1 MSEEKEIIIPERLS
15 SFIPKLEPKS
25 EEEVK
30 AWEQKQ
36 KDIERE
42 QFYATTSNVGKRYKD
57 KTLNDFIIKNEEQE
71 KIIEKVKQ
79 YIADVNEGKDR
90 TLWLC
95 GATGTG
101 KTLLGSCICRET
113 QGVYCKTYD
122 IKDDLLENHFSRR
135 SVFRKYSKYRS
146 LVIDEVGRCEQE
158 KDFMFQLLNER
169 YENEVSTVLITNLS
183 KGELKERLGLPLY
196 DRFVS
201 NCISLTFNG
210 DSYRKTERQ
219 VNI

>member
-1 MSEEKEIIIPERLS
+1 MDLSGITIAEPVSNEEIEKWEKAQEER
-15 SFIPKLEPKS
+15 
-25 EEEVK
+25 
-30 AWEQKQ
+30 QK
-36 KDIERE
+36 E
-42 QFYATTSNVGKRYKD
+42 QFFITTSNVGKRYKD
-57 KTLNDFIIKNEEQE
+57 KTLNDFIADTDE
-71 KIIEKVKQ
+71 KKEILEKVKQ
-79 YIADVNEGKDR
+79 YINDVNDGKDR

-113 QGVYCKTYD
+113 GGVYCKTYD
-122 IKDDLLENHFSRR
+122 IKDDLLENHFNRK
-135 SVFRKYSKYRS
+135 SVFKKYTNYRS
-146 LVIDEVGRCEQE
+146 LVIDEVGRVEQE

-201 NCISLTFNG
+201 NCVSLTFKG
-210 DSYRKTERQ
+210 DSHRISERS

>member
-1 MSEEKEIIIPERLS
+1 MDITSITQIEPVSDKEIAEWEKAQEER
-15 SFIPKLEPKS
+15 
-25 EEEVK
+25 
-30 AWEQKQ
+30 QK
-36 KDIERE
+36 E
-42 QFYATTSNVGKRYKD
+42 QFFITTSNVGKRYKD
-57 KTLNDFIIKNEEQE
+57 KSLNDFIADTDE
-71 KIIEKVKQ
+71 KKEILEKVKQ
-79 YIADVNEGKDR
+79 YINDVNDGKDR

-113 QGVYCKTYD
+113 GGVYCKTYD
-122 IKDDLLENHFSRR
+122 IKDDLLENHFNRK
-135 SVFRKYSKYRS
+135 SVFKKYTNYRS
-146 LVIDEVGRCEQE
+146 LVIDEVGRVEQE

-201 NCISLTFNG
+201 NCVSLTFKG
-210 DSYRKTERQ
+210 DSHRINERSI
-219 VNI
+219 NI

>member
-1 MSEEKEIIIPERLS
+1 MDLNGIEITDVPVPNEIVEQWEKQ
-15 SFIPKLEPKS
+15 KQ
-25 EEEVK
+25 EEVR
-30 AWEQKQ
+30 QS
-36 KDIERE
+36 
-42 QFYATTSNVGKRYKD
+42 FYETTSNVGKRYRN
-57 KTLNDFIIKNEEQE
+57 KTLND
-71 KIIEKVKQ
+71 
-79 YIADVNEGKDR
+79 YIADTEEKKIILEKVRQYIDDVNSGKDR

-113 QGVYCKTYD
+113 GGVYCKTYN
-122 IKDDLLENHFSRR
+122 IKDDLLENHFSRN
-135 SVFRKYSKYRS
+135 SIFKKYVNYRS
-146 LVIDEVGRCEQE
+146 LVIDEVGRVEQE

-201 NCISLTFNG
+201 NCVSLTFKG
-210 DSYRKTERQ
+210 DSHRINERS

>member
-1 MSEEKEIIIPERLS
+1 MDLSGIVIADPVSDEEIKQWEKAQEER
-15 SFIPKLEPKS
+15 
-25 EEEVK
+25 
-30 AWEQKQ
+30 QK
-36 KDIERE
+36 E
-42 QFYATTSNVGKRYKD
+42 QFFITTSNVGKRYKD
-57 KTLNDFIIKNEEQE
+57 KTLNDFIATTDEQKE
-71 KIIEKVKQ
+71 ILEKVKQ
-79 YIADVNEGKDR
+79 YIKDVNDGKDR

-113 QGVYCKTYD
+113 GGVYCKTYD
-122 IKDDLLENHFSRR
+122 IKDDLLENHFNRK
-135 SVFRKYSKYRS
+135 SVFKKYTNYRS
-146 LVIDEVGRCEQE
+146 LVIDEVGRVEQE

-201 NCISLTFNG
+201 NCVSLTFKG
-210 DSYRKTERQ
+210 DSHRITERS

>member
-1 MSEEKEIIIPERLS
+1 MDLNGINITDVPVPDEIVAQWEKQ
-15 SFIPKLEPKS
+15 K
-25 EEEVK
+25 EEEVR
-30 AWEQKQ
+30 QS
-36 KDIERE
+36 
-42 QFYATTSNVGKRYKD
+42 FYETTSNVGKRYRN
-57 KTLNDFIIKNEEQE
+57 KTLNDYIADTEEK
-71 KIIEKVKQ
+71 KIILEKVKQ
-79 YIADVNEGKDR
+79 YINDVNSGKDR

-113 QGVYCKTYD
+113 GGVYCKTYN
-122 IKDDLLENHFSRR
+122 IKDDLLENHFSRN
-135 SVFRKYSKYRS
+135 SIFKKYVNYRS
-146 LVIDEVGRCEQE
+146 LVIDEVGRVEQE

-201 NCISLTFNG
+201 NCVSITFTGKSHREN
-210 DSYRKTERQ
+210 ERM

>member
-1 MSEEKEIIIPERLS
+1 MDITGITQI
-15 SFIPKLEPKS
+15 EPVS
-25 EEEVK
+25 
-30 AWEQKQ
+30 
-36 KDIERE
+36 DIEIAEWEKAQEERQKE
-42 QFYATTSNVGKRYKD
+42 QFFITTSNVGKRYKD
-57 KTLNDFIIKNEEQE
+57 KTLNDFIADTNEKRE
-71 KIIEKVKQ
+71 ILEKVKQ
-79 YIADVNEGKDR
+79 YINDVNDGKDR

-113 QGVYCKTYD
+113 GGVYCKTYD
-122 IKDDLLENHFSRR
+122 IKDDLLENHFNRK
-135 SVFRKYSKYRS
+135 SVFKKYTNYRS
-146 LVIDEVGRCEQE
+146 LVIDEVGRVEQE

-201 NCISLTFNG
+201 NCVSLTFKG
-210 DSYRKTERQ
+210 DSHRITERS

>member
-1 MSEEKEIIIPERLS
+1 MDLS
-15 SFIPKLEPKS
+15 SLMITDFKS
-25 EEEVK
+25 DEEVE
-30 AWEQKQ
+30 AWKKKQ
-36 KDIERE
+36 EEMASENFFKNN
-42 QFYATTSNVGKRYKD
+42 SNVGKRYKN
-57 KTLNDFIIKNEEQE
+57 KTLDDYIADNDE
-71 KIIEKVKQ
+71 KKHILAEVKK
-79 YIADVNEGKDR
+79 YIADVNNGLDR

-113 QGVYCKTYD
+113 KGVYCKTYNV
-122 IKDDLLENHFSRR
+122 KDDLLENHFARNG
-135 SVFRKYSKYRS
+135 VFKKYANYRS
-146 LVIDEVGRCEQE
+146 LVIDEVGRCDQE

-201 NCISLTFNG
+201 NCVSLTFSG
-210 DSYRKTERQ
+210 ESHRIQERK

>member
-1 MSEEKEIIIPERLS
+1 MDLKDIIITEPVSAEQVAEWERQRA
-15 SFIPKLEPKS
+15 
-25 EEEVK
+25 EES
-30 AWEQKQ
+30 KQ
-36 KDIERE
+36 A
-42 QFYATTSNVGKRYKD
+42 FYETTSNVGKRYRN
-57 KTLNDFIIKNEEQE
+57 KTLDDFVAETDEQ
-71 KIIEKVKQ
+71 KDILAKVKQ
-79 YIADVNEGKDR
+79 FIQDVNEGKDR

-113 QGVYCKTYD
+113 GGVYCKTYD
-122 IKDDLLENHFSRR
+122 IKDDLVENHFSIKQ
-135 SVFRKYSKYRS
+135 VFKKWTNYRS
-146 LVIDEVGRCEQE
+146 LVIDEVGRVEQE

-201 NCISLTFNG
+201 NCVSLTFKG
-210 DSYRKTERQ
+210 DSHRIQERSI
-219 VNI
+219 NI

>member
-1 MSEEKEIIIPERLS
+1 MDITSITQIEPVSDKEIAEWEKAQEER
-15 SFIPKLEPKS
+15 
-25 EEEVK
+25 
-30 AWEQKQ
+30 QK
-36 KDIERE
+36 E
-42 QFYATTSNVGKRYKD
+42 QFFITTSNVGKRYKD
-57 KTLNDFIIKNEEQE
+57 KSLNDFIADTDE
-71 KIIEKVKQ
+71 KKEILEKVKQ
-79 YIADVNEGKDR
+79 YINDVNDGKDR

-113 QGVYCKTYD
+113 GGVYCKTYD
-122 IKDDLLENHFSRR
+122 IKDDLLENHFNRK
-135 SVFRKYSKYRS
+135 SVFKKYTNYRS
-146 LVIDEVGRCEQE
+146 LVIDEVGRVEQE

-201 NCISLTFNG
+201 NCVSLTFKG
-210 DSYRKTERQ
+210 DSHRITERS

>member
-1 MSEEKEIIIPERLS
+1 MDLSGITIAEPVSNEEIEKWEKAQEER
-15 SFIPKLEPKS
+15 
-25 EEEVK
+25 
-30 AWEQKQ
+30 QK
-36 KDIERE
+36 E
-42 QFYATTSNVGKRYKD
+42 QFFITTSNVGKRYKD
-57 KTLNDFIIKNEEQE
+57 KTLNDFIADTDE
-71 KIIEKVKQ
+71 KKEILEKVKQ
-79 YIADVNEGKDR
+79 YIKDVNDGKVR

-113 QGVYCKTYD
+113 GGVYCKTYD
-122 IKDDLLENHFSRR
+122 IKDDLLENHFTRK
-135 SVFRKYSKYRS
+135 SVFKKYTNYRS
-146 LVIDEVGRCEQE
+146 LVIDEVGRVEQE

-201 NCISLTFNG
+201 NCVSLTFKG
-210 DSYRKTERQ
+210 DSHRITERSI
-219 VNI
+219 NI

>member
-1 MSEEKEIIIPERLS
+1 MDITGITQI
-15 SFIPKLEPKS
+15 EPVS
-25 EEEVK
+25 NDVIE
-30 AWEQKQ
+30 AWEKAQEERQK
-36 KDIERE
+36 E
-42 QFYATTSNVGKRYKD
+42 QFFITTSNVGKRYKD
-57 KTLNDFIIKNEEQE
+57 KTLNDFIADTDE
-71 KIIEKVKQ
+71 KKEILEKVRQ
-79 YIADVNEGKDR
+79 YIKDVNDGKDR

-113 QGVYCKTYD
+113 GGVYCKTYD
-122 IKDDLLENHFSRR
+122 IKDDLLENHFNRK
-135 SVFRKYSKYRS
+135 SVFKKYTNYRS
-146 LVIDEVGRCEQE
+146 LVIDEVGRVEQE

-201 NCISLTFNG
+201 NCVSLTFKG
-210 DSYRKTERQ
+210 DSHRITERS

>member
-1 MSEEKEIIIPERLS
+1 MDLSGIVIAEPVSDEEIKQWEKAQEER
-15 SFIPKLEPKS
+15 
-25 EEEVK
+25 
-30 AWEQKQ
+30 QK
-36 KDIERE
+36 E
-42 QFYATTSNVGKRYKD
+42 QFFITTSNVGKRYKD
-57 KTLNDFIIKNEEQE
+57 KSLNDFIADTDE
-71 KIIEKVKQ
+71 KKEILEKVKQ
-79 YIADVNEGKDR
+79 YIKDVNDGKDR

-113 QGVYCKTYD
+113 GGVYCKTYD
-122 IKDDLLENHFSRR
+122 IKDDLLENHFNRK
-135 SVFRKYSKYRS
+135 SVFKKYTNYRS
-146 LVIDEVGRCEQE
+146 LVIDEVGRVEQE

-201 NCISLTFNG
+201 NCVSLTFKG
-210 DSYRKTERQ
+210 DSHRITERS

>member
-1 MSEEKEIIIPERLS
+1 MGEKEIIIPDNLS
-15 SFIPKLEPKS
+15 SFIHKLEPKT

-79 YIADVNEGKDR
+79 YISDVNEGKDR

-135 SVFRKYSKYRS
+135 SVFKKYSNYRS

>member
-1 MSEEKEIIIPERLS
+1 MDLS
-15 SFIPKLEPKS
+15 QIQITDFKS
-25 EEEVK
+25 DEEVEEWK
-30 AWEQKQ
+30 KKQ
-36 KDIERE
+36 EE
-42 QFYATTSNVGKRYKD
+42 MASENFFLNNSNVGKRYKN
-57 KTLNDFIIKNEEQE
+57 KTLND
-71 KIIEKVKQ
+71 
-79 YIADVNEGKDR
+79 YIADNDEKKHILAEVKKYIDDVNNGLVR

-113 QGVYCKTYD
+113 KGVYCKTYN
-122 IKDDLLENHFSRR
+122 IKDDLLENHFSRN
-135 SVFRKYSKYRS
+135 SVFKKYTNYRS
-146 LVIDEVGRCEQE
+146 LVIDEIGRVDQE

-201 NCISLTFNG
+201 SCVSLTFTG
-210 DSYRKTERQ
+210 DSHRLSERYVKIPDDKIIRK

>member
-1 MSEEKEIIIPERLS
+1 MDLSGITIAEPVSNEEIEKWEKAQEER
-15 SFIPKLEPKS
+15 
-25 EEEVK
+25 
-30 AWEQKQ
+30 QK
-36 KDIERE
+36 E
-42 QFYATTSNVGKRYKD
+42 QFFITTSNVGKRYKD
-57 KTLNDFIIKNEEQE
+57 KTINDFIADTDE
-71 KIIEKVKQ
+71 KKEILEKVKQ
-79 YIADVNEGKDR
+79 YIKDVNDGKDR

-113 QGVYCKTYD
+113 GGVYCKTYD
-122 IKDDLLENHFSRR
+122 IKDDLLENHFNRK
-135 SVFRKYSKYRS
+135 SVFKKYTNYRS
-146 LVIDEVGRCEQE
+146 LVIDEVGRVEQE

-201 NCISLTFNG
+201 NCVSLTFKG
-210 DSYRKTERQ
+210 DSHRITERS

>member
-1 MSEEKEIIIPERLS
+1 MDLSGIAIAEPVSNEEIEKWEKAQEER
-15 SFIPKLEPKS
+15 
-25 EEEVK
+25 
-30 AWEQKQ
+30 QK
-36 KDIERE
+36 E
-42 QFYATTSNVGKRYKD
+42 QFFITTSNVGKRYKD
-57 KTLNDFIIKNEEQE
+57 KTLNDFIADTDE
-71 KIIEKVKQ
+71 KKEILEKVKQ
-79 YIADVNEGKDR
+79 YIKDVNDGKDR

-113 QGVYCKTYD
+113 GGVYCKTYD
-122 IKDDLLENHFSRR
+122 IKDDLLENHFTRK
-135 SVFRKYSKYRS
+135 SVFKKYTNYRS
-146 LVIDEVGRCEQE
+146 LVIDEVGRVEQE

-201 NCISLTFNG
+201 NCVSLTFKG
-210 DSYRKTERQ
+210 DSHRITERS

>member
-1 MSEEKEIIIPERLS
+1 MSDIIIPDKLS
-15 SFIPKLEPKS
+15 SFVPSLEPKS

-36 KDIERE
+36 ADIERE
-42 QFYATTSNVGKRYKD
+42 QFYANNSNVGKRYKD
-57 KTLNDFIIKNEEQE
+57 KTLSDFIIKNDEQRE
-71 KIIEKVKQ
+71 IIEKVKQ
-79 YIADVNEGKDR
+79 YIKDVNEGKDR

-113 QGVYCKTYD
+113 KGVYCKTYD
-122 IKDDLLENHFSRR
+122 IKDDLLENHFSRK
-135 SVFRKYSKYRS
+135 SVFKKYTNYRS
-146 LVIDEVGRCEQE
+146 LVIDEVGRVEQE

-201 NCISLTFNG
+201 NCISLTFKG
-210 DSYRKTERQ
+210 DSHRITERS

>member
-1 MSEEKEIIIPERLS
+1 M
-15 SFIPKLEPKS
+15 
-25 EEEVK
+25 
-30 AWEQKQ
+30 
-36 KDIERE
+36 
-42 QFYATTSNVGKRYKD
+42 
-57 KTLNDFIIKNEEQE
+57 
-71 KIIEKVKQ
+71 KQ
-79 YIADVNEGKDR
+79 YIKDVNEGKDR

-113 QGVYCKTYD
+113 GGVYCKTYN
-122 IKDDLLENHFSRR
+122 IKDDLLENHFARN
-135 SVFRKYSKYRS
+135 SVFRKYVNYRS
-146 LVIDEVGRCEQE
+146 LVIDEVGRVEQE

-201 NCISLTFNG
+201 NCVSLTFKG
-210 DSYRKTERQ
+210 DSHRIQERQ

>member
-1 MSEEKEIIIPERLS
+1 MDLSGIAIVEPISNEEIEKWEKAQEER
-15 SFIPKLEPKS
+15 
-25 EEEVK
+25 
-30 AWEQKQ
+30 QK
-36 KDIERE
+36 E
-42 QFYATTSNVGKRYKD
+42 QFFITTSNVGKRYKD
-57 KTLNDFIIKNEEQE
+57 KTLNDFIADTDE
-71 KIIEKVKQ
+71 KREILEKVKQ
-79 YIADVNEGKDR
+79 YIKDVNDGKDR

-113 QGVYCKTYD
+113 GGVYCKTYD
-122 IKDDLLENHFSRR
+122 IKDDLLENHFNRK
-135 SVFRKYSKYRS
+135 SVFKKYTNYRS
-146 LVIDEVGRCEQE
+146 LVIDEVGRVEQE

-201 NCISLTFNG
+201 NCVSLTFKG
-210 DSYRKTERQ
+210 DSHRITERS

>member
-1 MSEEKEIIIPERLS
+1 MDLSGITIAEPVSNEEIEKWEKAQEER
-15 SFIPKLEPKS
+15 
-25 EEEVK
+25 
-30 AWEQKQ
+30 QK
-36 KDIERE
+36 E
-42 QFYATTSNVGKRYKD
+42 QFFITTSNVGKRYKD
-57 KTLNDFIIKNEEQE
+57 KTLNDFIADTDE
-71 KIIEKVKQ
+71 KKEILEKVKQ
-79 YIADVNEGKDR
+79 YIKDVNDGKDR

-113 QGVYCKTYD
+113 GGVYCKTYD
-122 IKDDLLENHFSRR
+122 IKDDLLENHFTRK
-135 SVFRKYSKYRS
+135 SVFKKYTNYRS
-146 LVIDEVGRCEQE
+146 LVIDEVGRVEQE

-201 NCISLTFNG
+201 NCVSLTFKG
-210 DSYRKTERQ
+210 DSHRITERS

>member
-1 MSEEKEIIIPERLS
+1 MDLSSITIAPARSDEEVEMWEKQREKEIQEN
-15 SFIPKLEPKS
+15 FF
-25 EEEVK
+25 
-30 AWEQKQ
+30 QNN
-36 KDIERE
+36 
-42 QFYATTSNVGKRYKD
+42 SNVGKRYKD
-57 KTLNDFIIKNEEQE
+57 KTLSDFIADTDE
-71 KIIEKVKQ
+71 KKEILEKVKQ
-79 YIADVNEGKDR
+79 YIKDVNEGKDR

-113 QGVYCKTYD
+113 SGVYCKTYD
-122 IKDDLLENHFSRR
+122 IKDDLVENHFQ
-135 SVFRKYSKYRS
+135 RKQIFKKWTNYRS
-146 LVIDEVGRCEQE
+146 LVIDEVGRVEQE

-201 NCISLTFNG
+201 NCVSLTFKG
-210 DSYRKTERQ
+210 DSHRIQERQ

>member
-1 MSEEKEIIIPERLS
+1 MDLS
-15 SFIPKLEPKS
+15 NIVITGPVS
-25 EEEVK
+25 EEEVALWK
-30 AWEQKQ
+30 KKKEQEEKQ
-36 KDIERE
+36 NFFE
-42 QFYATTSNVGKRYKD
+42 TTSNVGKRYRN
-57 KTLNDFIIKNEEQE
+57 KTLSDFIADTDE
-71 KIIEKVKQ
+71 KKEILEKVKQ
-79 YIADVNEGKDR
+79 YINDVNDGKDR

-101 KTLLGSCICRET
+101 KTLLGSCICKET
-113 QGVYCKTYD
+113 GGVYCKTYD
-122 IKDDLLENHFSRR
+122 IKDDLVENHFSIKQ
-135 SVFRKYSKYRS
+135 VFKKWTNYRS
-146 LVIDEVGRCEQE
+146 LVIDEVGRVEQE

-201 NCISLTFNG
+201 NCVSLTFKG
-210 DSYRKTERQ
+210 DSHRLQERQ

>member
-1 MSEEKEIIIPERLS
+1 MDLS
-15 SFIPKLEPKS
+15 SLQITDFKS
-25 EEEVK
+25 DEEVE
-30 AWEQKQ
+30 AWKKKQ
-36 KDIERE
+36 EEMASENFFINN
-42 QFYATTSNVGKRYKD
+42 SNVGKRYKN
-57 KTLNDFIIKNEEQE
+57 KTLDD
-71 KIIEKVKQ
+71 
-79 YIADVNEGKDR
+79 YIADNDEKKHILAEVKKYIDDVNNGLVR

-113 QGVYCKTYD
+113 KGVYCKTYN
-122 IKDDLLENHFSRR
+122 IKDDLLENHFSRN
-135 SVFRKYSKYRS
+135 SVFKKYTNYRS
-146 LVIDEVGRCEQE
+146 LVIDEIGRVDQE

-201 NCISLTFNG
+201 SCVSLTFTG
-210 DSYRKTERQ
+210 ESYRLSERK

>member
-1 MSEEKEIIIPERLS
+1 MDLSGITIAEPVSNEEIEKWEKAQEER
-15 SFIPKLEPKS
+15 
-25 EEEVK
+25 
-30 AWEQKQ
+30 QK
-36 KDIERE
+36 E
-42 QFYATTSNVGKRYKD
+42 QFFITTSNVGKRYKD
-57 KTLNDFIIKNEEQE
+57 KTLNDFIADTDE
-71 KIIEKVKQ
+71 KKEILEKVKQ
-79 YIADVNEGKDR
+79 YIKDVNDGKDR

-113 QGVYCKTYD
+113 GGVYCKTYD
-122 IKDDLLENHFSRR
+122 IKDDLLENHFNRK
-135 SVFRKYSKYRS
+135 SVFKKYTNYRS
-146 LVIDEVGRCEQE
+146 LVIDEVGRVEQE

-201 NCISLTFNG
+201 NCVSLTFKG
-210 DSYRKTERQ
+210 DSHRITERS